1 MSKNHIAA
9 QRAFYLGPAK
19 PDGIGHKGFHG
30 GKEFFRPSPDIKR
43 YLGKA
48 PEIICDKIEG
58 NNLIGYTAVGS
69 FKQTVSFDNCSLGS
83 GIGQVEFV

>member
-1 MSKNHIAA
+1 M
-9 QRAFYLGPAK
+9 QPRGAFYLGPAK

-30 GKEFFRPSPDIKR
+30 GKEFSGRLLISKR
-43 YLGKA
+43 YLGEA

-58 NNLIGYTAVGS
+58 NNLIGYTAVGLLN
-69 FKQTVSFDNCSLGS
+69 KPYLDNRGLGS